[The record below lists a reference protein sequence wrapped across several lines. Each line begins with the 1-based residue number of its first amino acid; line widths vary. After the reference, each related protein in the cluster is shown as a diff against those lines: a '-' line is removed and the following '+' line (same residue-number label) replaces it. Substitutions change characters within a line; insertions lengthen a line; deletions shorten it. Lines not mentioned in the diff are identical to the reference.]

1 MTLKELSYKISMSIG
16 IEIATEDYYNGR
28 ETIVY
33 HKRQYENNTIE
44 MREMLR
50 TYGEYDVRFIDIHT
64 ENTLFIII
72 TK

>member
-16 IEIATEDYYNGR
+16 LEIATQDYYNGR

-33 HKRQYENNTIE
+33 HAHQYENNTIE

-50 TYGEYDVRFIDIHT
+50 AYGEYDVRFMDIHT

>member
-16 IEIATEDYYNGR
+16 LKIATQDYYNGR
-28 ETIVY
+28 ETVVY
-33 HKRQYENNTIE
+33 HARQYTNSTIQ

-50 TYGEYDVRFIDIHT
+50 AYGEYEVRYIDIHT
-64 ENTLFIII
+64 ENTLFVMI